1 MLKKCIL
8 KRYFKKQRGMASME
22 AMFSI
27 LLYLA
32 FLSFSLG
39 FFGVVHS
46 GIVNSVAA
54 RSFAFSIFN
63 NRTYLKYHRDADT
76 SLLHSHKKNGF
87 RLHTII
93 SETGLGGKNFIA
105 TERNIAFAKVHEKRG
120 RDANKH
126 KNMVEDAIDGNN
138 DENYSFNPVWVKAAY
153 GICLNAICE
162 PE

>member
-63 NRTYLKYHRDADT
+63 NRTYLKYHKDT
-76 SLLHSHKKNGF
+76 DIPLHSHKKNGF
-87 RLHTII
+87 RLHTIV
-93 SETGLGGKNFIA
+93 SETSLGEIDFIA
-105 TERNIAFAKVHEKRG
+105 TERDIAFAQVHKKRG

-126 KNMVEDAIDGNN
+126 RRMVEDAIDGNN
-138 DENYSFNPVWVKAAY
+138 DEDYSFNPVWVKAAY